1 MDKRLQD
8 RIAIITGG
16 SSGIGKA
23 TAIKYANA
31 GAKVAVADLR
41 SSGVEDEIRKQ
52 HGETAAI
59 FLPCDVTQETDIE
72 RTISETVRWAGRLDI
87 ICNYAGIATETSYDR
102 PVRCHTMET
111 KHFDQNMAVNCRG
124 VWLCCKY
131 ALVQMMGQEPRQPNA
146 RGERTRGWII
156 NAASITG

>member
-1 MDKRLQD
+1 MQEAKRLLL
-8 RIAIITGG
+8 
-16 SSGIGKA
+16 
-23 TAIKYANA
+23 
-31 GAKVAVADLR
+31 AVSVVD
-41 SSGVEDEIRKQ
+41 SMIYE
-52 HGETAAI
+52 
-59 FLPCDVTQETDIE
+59 
-72 RTISETVRWAGRLDI
+72 
-87 ICNYAGIATETSYDR
+87 R

-131 ALVQMMGQEPRQPNA
+131 ALAQMMEQEPREPNA